1 MEIDKIE
8 KKLSDPK
15 VWKEN
20 SVLNELN
27 QELNQIKKTTENFEK
42 VLTDIQVINER
53 TNSRK
58 KSKTLQHRKFT
69 NDFATLSK
77 TVASLEFQKC
87 LVEKQ
92 INPMHS

>member
-1 MEIDKIE
+1 MEIVKIE

-42 VLTDIQVINER
+42 VLTDVQVINELYQLAQEEQ
-53 TNSRK
+53 
-58 KSKTLQHRKFT
+58 TLQHQKFLQT
-69 NDFATLSK
+69 TS
-77 TVASLEFQKC
+77 
-87 LVEKQ
+87 
-92 INPMHS
+92 